1 MEDGFL
7 KELQQQRKKAIEQ
20 LERDLT
26 LLEAQQKAFEGEDLK
41 TEKAHVLR
49 DGIDGA
55 KNALDVFKVMYER
68 AMPLQSWEHGGKK

>member
-1 MEDGFL
+1 M

-41 TEKAHVLR
+41 TEKALVLR

-68 AMPLQSWEHGGKK
+68 SMPLQSWEHGGKK